1 MRSGSLDITEQASLA
16 QSRLSAI
23 TEASDDAIITQ
34 SLNGAIVSWSSGAEH
49 MYGYPS
55 DAMIGRPISILVPPG
70 LPDVMPDVL
79 QRIAQGAHVGR
90 FDTVH
95 ATSTGVEIDVSITA
109 SPLRA
114 PSGKVIGF
122 ATIARDVTERRAV
135 ELALHETERKY
146 RTIFENVREG
156 IFYVTA
162 DGEIVAANPALVRL
176 LGYDS
181 AEEYIADPD
190 HLPGRW
196 TTSSKPG
203 GTCCSS
209 STSPSTS
216 RASSRAGWP
225 SHSNR
230 CESATWPRTPWISS
244 VRLPNNGGSRSVWP
258 STTPTAT

>member
-1 MRSGSLDITEQASLA
+1 MRSGSPDITEQASLA
-16 QSRLSAI
+16 QSRLAAI
-23 TEASDDAIITQ
+23 IEASDDAIITQ
-34 SLNGAIVSWSSGAEH
+34 ALNGAIASWNSGAEH

-55 DAMIGRPISILVPPG
+55 DAMVGRPISILVPPG

-114 PSGKVIGF
+114 PSGKVIGV

-146 RTIFENVREG
+146 RTIFEHVREG

-162 DGEIVAANPALVRL
+162 DGETVAANPALVRL

-190 HLPGRW
+190 HVLGSWKTSGRNSGPGSRAR
-196 TTSSKPG
+196 G
-203 GTCCSS
+203 RCG
-209 STSPSTS
+209 TS
-216 RASSRAGWP
+216 RSRNAAEMARRSGSRA
-225 SHSNR
+225 
-230 CESATWPRTPWISS
+230 PW
-244 VRLPNNGGSRSVWP
+244 
-258 STTPTAT
+258 